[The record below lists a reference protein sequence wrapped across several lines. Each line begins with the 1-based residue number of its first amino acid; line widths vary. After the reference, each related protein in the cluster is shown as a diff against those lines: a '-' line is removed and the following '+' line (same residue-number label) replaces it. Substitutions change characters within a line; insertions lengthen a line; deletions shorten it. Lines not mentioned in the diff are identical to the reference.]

1 MVGKVEQSL
10 PLEICK
16 MEPGYWSVI
25 NLSGWL
31 RRFAQNSTKK
41 SVGCPCIL
49 ISIFCHLWSIR
60 LCVCVCPYI
69 TLTLKHRVKYAS
81 DHSITLWL
89 ESPMLCS
96 M

>member
-49 ISIFCHLWSIR
+49 ISIFSHLCLVNHTHFKTQSKICIR
-60 LCVCVCPYI
+60 SLYHA
-69 TLTLKHRVKYAS
+69 LA
-81 DHSITLWL
+81 
-89 ESPMLCS
+89 
-96 M
+96 